1 MINKDKSKKTSH
13 VHSEEVVN
21 LYKSLTKTIILMV
34 VTAFTLVFVAVAW
47 FVANSRVNSG
57 TSQITTVFE
66 PIKLAVSS
74 RDVRQKTEIDVLKL
88 SDGTELQDSE
98 GKTYRDENG
107 NSFYYTNAE
116 TIALRLDKND
126 YEVSPGS
133 KGKIEFY
140 VIPSGGT
147 SKITLDI
154 TLGAYGTDEKDQIV
168 KPIDNPALT
177 TMMTGHILFFDDYK
191 NGVYSNWLLKNDA
204 NNNWT
209 NTITVNLTGKE
220 VGIPVKVDLYWIWP
234 IRYENMANDFR
245 GTGVNAFAETQALNQ
260 NLTEI
265 SNNYHYSYVF
275 LTDKQDLSSAD
286 VRSEGYD
293 LADEYIGSNAQY
305 LYLKIQTGNEGDQS

>member
-13 VHSEEVVN
+13 VHSEEVIT
-21 LYKSLTKTIILMV
+21 LYQSLTRTVILMM
-34 VTAFTLVFVAVAW
+34 VTSFTLVFVAVAW

-74 RDVRQKTEIDVLKL
+74 KDVRQKSEVDVLNL
-88 SDGTELQDSE
+88 SE
-98 GKTYRDENG
+98 GQELKDQYGNTYQDANG
-107 NSFYYTNAE
+107 NTFFYTNAE

-126 YEVSPGS
+126 YEVSPGA

-147 SKITLDI
+147 SEITLDI
-154 TLGAYGTDEKDQIV
+154 ILGAYGTDEQDQNV

-191 NGVYSNWLLKNDA
+191 NGVYSNWLLKNDG
-204 NNNWT
+204 NDNWT
-209 NTITVNLTGKE
+209 NTITVDLTGKE

-234 IRYENMANDFR
+234 IRYENMANDFM
-245 GTGVNAFAETQALNQ
+245 GTVINTFLENQ
-260 NLTEI
+260 TIEMTDI
-265 SNNYHYSYVF
+265 SNNYRYSYVY

>member
-1 MINKDKSKKTSH
+1 M
-13 VHSEEVVN
+13 
-21 LYKSLTKTIILMV
+21 M
-34 VTAFTLVFVAVAW
+34 VTAFTLVFVGVAW

-74 RDVRQKTEIDVLKL
+74 MDVRQKAEVDVLKL
-88 SDGTELQDSE
+88 SDGIELQDSE
-98 GKTYRDENG
+98 GNTYHDENG
-107 NSFYYTNAE
+107 HSFYYTNAE

-147 SKITLDI
+147 SEITLDI
-154 TLGAYGTDEKDQIV
+154 TLGAYGTDEKDQNV

-177 TMMTGHILFFDDYK
+177 TMMTGHILFFDNYE
-191 NGVYSNWLLKNDA
+191 NGVYSNWLLKNGG
-204 NNNWT
+204 NNNWA
-209 NTITVNLTGKE
+209 NTITVDLTGKE
-220 VGIPVKVDLYWIWP
+220 IGIPVKVDLYWIWP
-234 IRYENMANDFR
+234 TRYENMANDFR
-245 GTGVNAFAETQALNQ
+245 ETGVKEFANTQTENQ
-260 NLTEI
+260 YMTAI
-265 SNNYHYSYVF
+265 SNNYRYSYVY
-275 LTDKQDLSSAD
+275 LTDKLDLNSFG

-305 LYLKIQTGNEGDQS
+305 LYLKIQIGNEGDRS